1 MRPPWVRQSVT
12 DAYFTL
18 HPEARSY
25 RASVVFEEFSKKGF
39 TSGRGMSKTPPA
51 AGLKDYSPLG
61 LVPEASNEAYDA
73 VSAIVKHEND
83 AQRDFG
89 RKSSVRQ
96 SVRQRGVPA

>member
-39 TSGRGMSKTPPA
+39 TSGR
-51 AGLKDYSPLG
+51 GLKDYSPLG